1 MIDKYINPHTDFG
14 FKRLFG
20 SEFNKEL
27 LISFLNAMFHGEQNV
42 QNVTYLNSEQLG
54 DRVDARRA
62 IFDVYCENDKS
73 EKFIVEMQNVYQEF
87 FKDRTIYYSTF
98 PIREQAQRGGD
109 WDFHLNPVYTI
120 GLLNFNFADGLDN
133 AKRWHHEV
141 KLMEVDTHE
150 VFYDKLTYIYVE
162 IPKFDKK
169 ETELVTMYDKW
180 MYVLK
185 NLSKLMQRPA
195 ALQERVFT
203 RLFEQAE
210 IAKFN
215 KQDQKLYE
223 DSMNAYRDIVN
234 AIRTAEKKK
243 YAEGEAEGL
252 AKGLVE
258 GRAKGLVEGRAEG
271 LVEGRAEG
279 RAEGIVEVAKK
290 MLDKGMA
297 AALVAEMTG
306 LPLDKVSNL
315 KQ

>member
-62 IFDVYCENDKS
+62 IFDVYCENDKG

-120 GLLNFNFADGLDN
+120 GLLNFNFADGLEN

-252 AKGLVE
+252 AKGL
-258 GRAKGLVEGRAEG
+258 AKG

-290 MLDKGMA
+290 MVDKGMA

>member
-1 MIDKYINPHTDFG
+1 MVEKYINPHTDFG

-42 QNVTYLNSEQLG
+42 QDITYLNSEQLG
-54 DRVDARRA
+54 DRADARRA
-62 IFDVYCENDKS
+62 IFDVYCENDKG

-98 PIREQAQRGGD
+98 PICEQAQRGGD
-109 WDFHLNPVYTI
+109 WDFYLNPVYTI
-120 GLLNFNFADGLDN
+120 GLLNFNFADGLEN

-169 ETELVTMYDKW
+169 EAELVTMYDKW

-185 NLSKLMQRPA
+185 NLSNLMQRPA
-195 ALQERVFT
+195 ALQERVFI

-210 IAKFN
+210 ISKFN
-215 KQDQKLYE
+215 KQELKLYE
-223 DSMNAYRDIVN
+223 DSVNAYRDIVN
-234 AIRTAEKKK
+234 AIRTAEKKF
-243 YAEGEAEGL
+243 
-252 AKGLVE
+252 
-258 GRAKGLVEGRAEG
+258 
-271 LVEGRAEG
+271 AEG
-279 RAEGIVEVAKK
+279 RAEGMAEG
-290 MLDKGMA
+290 MEKGMA
-297 AALVAEMTG
+297 EGMEKGMVKGKAEGEKEAKETIAANLLSLGVSVETIVQASG
-306 LPLDKVSNL
+306 LSEEEIENL
-315 KQ
+315 R

>member
-42 QNVTYLNSEQLG
+42 QDVTYLNFEQLG
-54 DRVDARRA
+54 DRADARRA
-62 IFDVYCENDKS
+62 IFDVYCENDKG

-98 PIREQAQRGGD
+98 PIREQAQRGGE
-109 WDFHLNPVYTI
+109 WNFRLNPVYTI
-120 GLLNFNFADGLDN
+120 GLLNFNFADGLEN

-141 KLMEVDTHE
+141 KLMEVETHE

-162 IPKFDKK
+162 IPKFDKM
-169 ETELVTMYDKW
+169 ESELVTMYDKW

-185 NLSKLMQRPA
+185 NLSRLMQRPA

-215 KQDQKLYE
+215 NEELKLYE

-234 AIRTAEKKK
+234 AIRTAEKTK
-243 YAEGEAEGL
+243 YAEGEADSM
-252 AKGLVE
+252 AKGLAE
-258 GRAKGLVEGRAEG
+258 GLEKGRAEG
-271 LVEGRAEG
+271 LEKGRT
-279 RAEGIVEVAKK
+279 EGITKVAIN
-290 MLDKGMA
+290 MLGKGMPA
-297 AALVAEMTG
+297 ELVAEMTG
-306 LPLDKVSNL
+306 LPIDEVQRIQNF
-315 KQ
+315 

>member
-62 IFDVYCENDKS
+62 IFDVYCENDKG

-120 GLLNFNFADGLDN
+120 GLLNFNFADGLEN

-271 LVEGRAEG
+271 
-279 RAEGIVEVAKK
+279 IVEVAKK

-297 AALVAEMTG
+297 AALVAEITG

>member
-120 GLLNFNFADGLDN
+120 GLLNFNFADGLEN

-279 RAEGIVEVAKK
+279 IVEVAKK